1 MTCEKHPKY
10 KAIRKPRSHCRD
22 CWNMYNAK
30 RNLMTVEIK
39 TEDGWQASD
48 FNEIEVGSVFRLVH
62 PETDIVFENDNNESE
77 FEATTEPYKNEYN
90 VFQVDVK
97 ED

>member
-1 MTCEKHPKY
+1 MNCEKHPKY
-10 KAIRKPRSHCRD
+10 KAIRKPRTSCRD

-39 TEDGWQASD
+39 TEEGWQTSD
-48 FNEIEVGSVFRLVH
+48 FKDIEVGSIFRLVH
-62 PETDIVFENDNNESE
+62 PDTNTVFENDNGKNEFKSE
-77 FEATTEPYKNEYN
+77 TEPYKNEDG
-90 VFQVDVK
+90 VLMVDV